1 MRGLYNIL
9 LAVKGAIAV
18 LDKKERR
25 MLLVLWMLSLSSYAV
40 SVAMPTIE
48 MFIADGVIGYIEGTR
63 ASLYLKWGII
73 GIIICTILGFG
84 SRRIFFAWSNYV
96 SSVISDSIYKS
107 ILYKSAKI
115 KYKYFENKELYEEIT
130 KTADSVPNKISNM
143 MTWNTLPPIVG
154 GSLSMIIVSMTL
166 IQVDWKIALLV
177 FVGNTLS
184 IYFYYKR
191 MKDNFFLSIELIPQ
205 KRWADAYWKCLVS
218 KDTIKEIKIFKLFDF
233 LSQKWRVKSTEVQ
246 TENFKL
252 AIKYAGILLLSD
264 IVAIVF
270 KALALIYTVYLV
282 VFENINIGN
291 IMLVY
296 GSINVFNGY
305 MSDISRAFINL
316 GDNSLHIQNWIK
328 FMEMEDEVD
337 VDVTP
342 SISSD
347 ILIACSNVRF
357 KYPQADA
364 YAINGI
370 TLDIKAGDRIA
381 IVGENGSGKS
391 TFVNL
396 INGLFD
402 DYEGHILFQG
412 KEIKDNLTYIRQN
425 ISTIYQ
431 EFGKYDF
438 SIRENI
444 SMGDANVE
452 HDEVDFWD
460 ATNKSGAAAF
470 IMDMEKKMDTMI
482 GPYQDGTYL
491 SGGQWQKIAI
501 SRTFLKDKAKLL
513 ILDEPTA
520 SLDPSSESEIYRRF
534 LEKMDNQAVLMI
546 SHRLGATRFAD
557 RVLVFKEGKIIED
570 GTHEELMANKGVY
583 WKMYMSQLALYKEVG

>member
-48 MFIADGVIGYIEGTR
+48 MFIADGVIGYIEGIR

-513 ILDEPTA
+513 ILDESTA

>member
-40 SVAMPTIE
+40 SVAMPTLE

>member
-264 IVAIVF
+264 D
-270 KALALIYTVYLV
+270 
-282 VFENINIGN
+282 
-291 IMLVY
+291 
-296 GSINVFNGY
+296 SGY
-305 MSDISRAFINL
+305 SF
-316 GDNSLHIQNWIK
+316 
-328 FMEMEDEVD
+328 
-337 VDVTP
+337 
-342 SISSD
+342 
-347 ILIACSNVRF
+347 
-357 KYPQADA
+357 
-364 YAINGI
+364 
-370 TLDIKAGDRIA
+370 
-381 IVGENGSGKS
+381 
-391 TFVNL
+391 
-396 INGLFD
+396 
-402 DYEGHILFQG
+402 
-412 KEIKDNLTYIRQN
+412 
-425 ISTIYQ
+425 
-431 EFGKYDF
+431 
-438 SIRENI
+438 
-444 SMGDANVE
+444 
-452 HDEVDFWD
+452 
-460 ATNKSGAAAF
+460 
-470 IMDMEKKMDTMI
+470 
-482 GPYQDGTYL
+482 
-491 SGGQWQKIAI
+491 
-501 SRTFLKDKAKLL
+501 
-513 ILDEPTA
+513 
-520 SLDPSSESEIYRRF
+520 
-534 LEKMDNQAVLMI
+534 
-546 SHRLGATRFAD
+546 
-557 RVLVFKEGKIIED
+557 
-570 GTHEELMANKGVY
+570 
-583 WKMYMSQLALYKEVG
+583 